1 MTLSDDMSAAR
12 ARRVQELKD
21 RTYLAEQARLDAI
34 RQQRDLKRAAE
45 RRRFREQRLVVLD
58 ARIGDWRARIDA
70 QIDRCPLCDTATVYR
85 HAHEV
90 IA

>member
-34 RQQRDLKRAAE
+34 RQQRELKREAE

-58 ARIGDWRARIDA
+58 ARLGDWRARIDA
-70 QIDRCPLCDTATVYR
+70 QIDRCAICDAATVYR
-85 HAHEV
+85 HAHEG

>member
-12 ARRVQELKD
+12 ARRVQALKD

-34 RQQRDLKRAAE
+34 RQQRDLKREAE
-45 RRRFREQRLVVLD
+45 RRRFRDQRLVVLD
-58 ARIGDWRARIDA
+58 ARLGDWRARIDA

-90 IA
+90 TA